1 MEVSNFMKK
10 AMLVVLVV
18 FAFAGFMMAQNWS
31 STVDVLGAHNNQ
43 GRGCAGCHAPHSGSF
58 GSGHGG
64 KADAGSYAL
73 WGQDA
78 SPLYSQTIAFGD
90 GGKYTELLPASI
102 TSGSQEVGGIL
113 LCLSCHDGN
122 ITPSNMMTN
131 KSYEQTIGL
140 LTNTTYGAVAIPT
153 LLGNDG
159 SSAGNY
165 SNDHPVGQL
174 ALISDMSAYGLTFTG
189 TKYTAP
195 VATTPYGQFVA
206 NYGYPALAP
215 GKWSQPFGVTTAG
228 KPYVLCTTC
237 HNQHVMTVYTSSA
250 SSPIANDGGGKYYA
264 TLFFVNGPYNP
275 NLQTYSGN
283 SAPSTTQFCRQC
295 HFGEANEANNT
306 YTIKTQFQ

>member
-1 MEVSNFMKK
+1 MKK
-10 AMLVVLVV
+10 ALLVITLVIMFVLAITGSV
-18 FAFAGFMMAQNWS
+18 MAQNWS
-31 STVDVLGAHNNQ
+31 STVDVLGAHNNN

-64 KADAGSYAL
+64 GSDAGSYAL

-78 SPLYSQTIAFGD
+78 SPLYGKTIAFGD
-90 GGKYTELLPASI
+90 NGTYTELLPSSI
-102 TSGSQEVGGIL
+102 TSGNQEVGGIL

-122 ITPSNMMTN
+122 LTQSNMMTN

-140 LTNTTYGAVAIPT
+140 LTNTAYGTQPIPT

-159 SSAGNY
+159 TTAGNY
-165 SNDHPVGQL
+165 TNDHPVGTN
-174 ALISDMSAYGLTFTG
+174 ATIRSGSGLVWTGTTFTVTSG
-189 TKYTAP
+189 S
-195 VATTPYGQFVA
+195 PYAQFIA

-215 GKWSQPFGVTTAG
+215 GKWSNPWGINGAG

-250 SSPIANDGGGKYYA
+250 SSPIANDGGGKFYA
-264 TLFFVNGPYNP
+264 TYFFVNGPYNP
-275 NLQTYSGN
+275 NIATKNQMSN
-283 SAPSTTQFCRQC
+283 QAPSTTQFCRQC

-306 YTIKTQFQ
+306 NNIGTQFQ